1 MEDKTKQKFKKA
13 LGVEEGDK
21 YGSDVTKMP
30 VTGKI
35 DYSYLYAII
44 ENLPVEQMNVLEICQ
59 AVYDRII
66 VRFAGEYHEERDLRI
81 KYENTIIDKVR
92 KIDQLEKKLVR
103 AGALIPEE
111 SKEAFA
117 KL

>member
-1 MEDKTKQKFKKA
+1 MDDKNKEKFQKA
-13 LGVEEGDK
+13 LGVEEGGEGKDI
-21 YGSDVTKMP
+21 SSMP

-35 DYSYLYAII
+35 DYSYLYSII
-44 ENLPVEQMNVLEICQ
+44 EQLPVEQMNMLQICQ

-92 KIDQLEKKLVR
+92 EIDLLERKLVKV
-103 AGALIPEE
+103 GTLIPEDR
-111 SKEAFA
+111 KEAFA

>member
-1 MEDKTKQKFKKA
+1 MEEETSDKFKKA
-13 LGVEEGDK
+13 LGVEKGDQH
-21 YGSDVTKMP
+21 GADITKMP

-35 DYSYLYAII
+35 DYTYLYSLL
-44 ENLPVEQMNVLEICQ
+44 ESLPLEKMNMLQICQ

-66 VRFAGEYHEERDLRI
+66 VRFAGEYHEERNLRI

-92 KIDQLEKKLVR
+92 QIDLLERKLVKI
-103 AGALIPEE
+103 GALVPEDR
-111 SKEAFA
+111 KEEIA